1 MVTHEIFQLW
11 CFRQSNSNEPLSNRC
26 RLYVQYFK
34 FKKSN
39 SRVQT
44 AGIRK
49 FNLKSLLSLD
59 KTFENLLR
67 YIFELFLDSN
77 MSGTALSQAECKLSA
92 VWNSAE

>member
-11 CFRQSNSNEPLSNRC
+11 CFRQLNSNEPLSNRC
-26 RLYVQYFK
+26 RLCFK
-34 FKKSN
+34 FHKPN

-44 AGIRK
+44 AGSRK

-59 KTFENLLR
+59 KTFENLVR

-92 VWNSAE
+92 VWNM

>member
-1 MVTHEIFQLW
+1 MRYF
-11 CFRQSNSNEPLSNRC
+11 NSGVFVNRTQMSNRC

-34 FKKSN
+34 FNKPN

-44 AGIRK
+44 AGSRK

-59 KTFENLLR
+59 KTFQNMLR

-92 VWNSAE
+92 VWNM